1 LSREYQEAEA
11 VDAAVERSRQEEE
24 QARVSAA
31 AAAAAA
37 AHREVLAQTEA
48 ENEAELQ
55 RALQMSLRSDVEEAV
70 AASRARLGA
79 SPESAAGT
87 SAVRI
92 RLPSGKML
100 QRKFPPLAPLSLV
113 VDYVVVASRE
123 LSGEE
128 ALDPLAFDLVVN
140 QPKRTFNL
148 HTQGSTDFEL
158 SLQSAGVVGAVVL
171 VHKCSR

>member
-1 LSREYQEAEA
+1 MTIIRVRPLFSELYPWDPFANDG
-11 VDAAVERSRQEEE
+11 VDRGW
-24 QARVSAA
+24 
-31 AAAAAA
+31 
-37 AHREVLAQTEA
+37 T
-48 ENEAELQ
+48 AEL
-55 RALQMSLRSDVEEAV
+55 L